1 MGARELRG
9 VIDDGTREIPLVN
22 KFGKLIC
29 NIYIR
34 PADLSILD
42 RYSKLSAD
50 FKDIVEPLRDI
61 SIEKDGEA
69 AFEEDWKV
77 LKGVEAELKRRI
89 NDLFDMDEADD
100 IFAKRNPF
108 SSVGGRFFCESVI
121 EAIGNL
127 IADAVEEE
135 MELSRQRTAK
145 YLEDVQEVSGD
156 DRTAAQGAEGRRQG
170 A

>member
-1 MGARELRG
+1 MASKQIKG

-34 PADLSILD
+34 PADVSILD
-42 RYSKLSAD
+42 RYQQLTTD
-50 FKDIVEPLRDI
+50 FQTIVEPLKDLDI
-61 SIEKDGEA
+61 NNDGTSS
-69 AFEEDWKV
+69 FEEDWKIM
-77 LKGVEAELKRRI
+77 KDVEAELKKRI
-89 NDLFDMDEADD
+89 NILFDMDEADD

-121 EAIGNL
+121 EVIGNI

-135 MELSRQRTAK
+135 MELSKKRMDK
-145 YLEDVQEVSGD
+145 YLEDIQPEVDGD
-156 DRTAAQGAEGRRQG
+156 DRTVTAGT
-170 A
+170 